1 MCLVVNSMKVDVLIF
16 VLRRMDGFFLDC
28 TSTDDCPYLLIEY
41 WLILE
46 LRMNLIDNY
55 EAGLNMELKV
65 VSHFLHCEK
74 GSETQPKTYLT
85 S

>member
-1 MCLVVNSMKVDVLIF
+1 
-16 VLRRMDGFFLDC
+16 MDGFFLDC

-46 LRMNLIDNY
+46 IRMNLIDDF
-55 EAGLNMELKV
+55 EADLNLDWKV
-65 VSHFLHCEK
+65 VSHFLHYEK
-74 GSETQPKTYLT
+74 VSETQPKTYLT